1 MNVSLRETHYEG
13 RFADDVIRE
22 LTSPLTKRD
31 SLYSV
36 VFVDRPPYERN
47 VGYCKHSPTFRH
59 DRRPELM
66 ILIDDTDT
74 VISATAT
81 WSGLAP
87 GRLAER
93 FKAVVLKTTGA

>member
-13 RFADDVIRE
+13 RFADDVLRE
-22 LTSPLTKRD
+22 LTSPLAKRD

-36 VFVDRPPYERN
+36 VFVDRPPYERSTG
-47 VGYCKHSPTFRH
+47 VCQQSVLFKH

-66 ILIDDTDT
+66 ILVDETDT

-93 FKAVVLKTTGA
+93 FKAVVLKTTGV